1 METVINKTNVM
12 SGAVVTLASYI
23 LGPYWFLFGI
33 FLALNVI
40 DYATGYIKAKFYN
53 KNESSAVGAKGIVKK
68 VMYWLIILMAF
79 LISIAFKQIGSMF
92 GMDLGFVVFLGYLTL
107 ATYIVNETRSII
119 ENAYEMNMK
128 VPEWLIKGL
137 DIVESKIDIEAENK
151 MEKK

>member
-12 SGAVVTLASYI
+12 SGAVVTLASYM

-33 FLALNVI
+33 FLMLNVI
-40 DYATGYIKAKFYN
+40 DYTTGYIKAKFYK
-53 KNESSAVGAKGIVKK
+53 KNTSSAVGAKGIAKK

-79 LISIAFKQIGSMF
+79 LISVAFKQIGSMF

-137 DIVESKIDIEAENK
+137 DIVESKIDIEAESKQNQN
-151 MEKK
+151 